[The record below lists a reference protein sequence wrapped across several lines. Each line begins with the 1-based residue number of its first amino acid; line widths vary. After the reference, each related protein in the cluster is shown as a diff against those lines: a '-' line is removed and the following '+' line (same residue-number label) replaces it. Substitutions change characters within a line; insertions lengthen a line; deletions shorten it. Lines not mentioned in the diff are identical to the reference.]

1 MIKMHWK
8 KKKTLAMLA
17 NRRQSQRQFDP
28 TVTIPTEIQ
37 AEQNDILGRN
47 LYIVTETL
55 FDPNNNNLNYNII
68 AE

>member
-8 KKKTLAMLA
+8 KRKTLAMLA

-47 LYIVTETL
+47 LYIVTETI

>member
-28 TVTIPTEIQ
+28 TVTIATEIQ

-47 LYIVTETL
+47 LYIVTETI

>member
-1 MIKMHWK
+1 
-8 KKKTLAMLA
+8 MLA

-47 LYIVTETL
+47 LYIVTETI

>member
-8 KKKTLAMLA
+8 KRKTLAMLA

>member
-47 LYIVTETL
+47 LYIVTETI

>member
-8 KKKTLAMLA
+8 KRKTLAMLA

-47 LYIVTETL
+47 LYIVTETI
-55 FDPNNNNLNYNII
+55 FDPNNNNLNYYII